1 MVAPV
6 RFKPSDEN
14 DLAIPAREI
23 TSRHRVDRR
32 SLLLP
37 RRVMLQLEL
46 PSAASAEVP
55 LPPLGQSRLHVP
67 TRPRLEHDA
76 APAADLSGAMSPDRM
91 RDRGERGKHR
101 HFANGQDTSRQQ
113 KSLSALASSSPR

>member
-46 PSAASAEVP
+46 PSAASAEVS

-67 TRPRLEHDA
+67 TRPRLDHDA
-76 APAADLSGAMSPDRM
+76 APAVDLSGAMPQT
-91 RDRGERGKHR
+91 GCGTEARGKNIPFLQMGR
-101 HFANGQDTSRQQ
+101 IPPDSRRAYR
-113 KSLSALASSSPR
+113 L